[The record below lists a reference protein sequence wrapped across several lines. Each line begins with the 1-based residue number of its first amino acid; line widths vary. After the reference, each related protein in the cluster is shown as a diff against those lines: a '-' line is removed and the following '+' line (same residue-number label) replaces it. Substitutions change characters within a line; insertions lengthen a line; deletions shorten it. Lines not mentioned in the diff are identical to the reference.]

1 MKKKKKV
8 LWFFQLIC
16 TCWIGSWV
24 YRIVGLLL
32 ATSTLYYFRFFHW
45 NLSRKFGFCRFQSR
59 DAIIELV
66 F

>member
-1 MKKKKKV
+1 MV
-8 LWFFQLIC
+8 FEVYHVDYDMETSWAYRTIC
-16 TCWIGSWV
+16 
-24 YRIVGLLL
+24 LLL
-32 ATSTLYYFRFFHW
+32 VTSTLYYFRFLHW